1 MPYSRLSDL
10 PPAVRKLPRKAQ
22 RKWRAVWND
31 VYARAKADG
40 KSDAEAERLAFASA
54 WSAVGGAAKD
64 GIELE
69 MVKAT
74 EPLVETPDLP
84 NDILITFPITK
95 IDKEKRLIR
104 GVATAEILD
113 SQDEVLSYE
122 GSKKAF
128 EEWRGNVREMHQ
140 PKAVGK
146 SVEIE
151 FDDTARSIAV
161 ISHISLGAQ
170 DTWEKILD
178 STLEDY
184 SVGGKRVKSTIKRVD
199 EVPERVF
206 AAGKER
212 PETVRWTDGWKMN
225 ELSVVDVGAL
235 PGSSFALVK
244 VVDGIPTATQILA
257 SEEQMEKPEEKAT
270 EQPVVVEKV
279 VEVPAVEVPQVEV
292 NTVTPAKGVNVLET
306 SDPNSPAPN
315 PFVQKQETAVLTA
328 SDGTALIPEPIAPI
342 VATTTEKAATV
353 MTEKEKL
360 KLLPYAE
367 EMLESLPQKAEW
379 TAAYVNDL
387 PDSSFAHIEAG
398 GEKDESGKTKPR
410 SLRHYPIK
418 DADGKCDAAHTR
430 NALSRAAAQIKGGK
444 EPGAGIA
451 RKAMPKIRACAK
463 RLKIGAFKEDSAKFL
478 VFHDVLKIGYSYDEE
493 LESDKALGKDEIEA
507 FVAEHAADA
516 LVTVFKSYPVT
527 FGVAYARFKEW
538 QPLML
543 VYRDIEI
550 LADVLASTLT
560 DPDLAIEQK
569 REMVGQSLD
578 EFEEI
583 VFADVE
589 SLDDGGTKTVT
600 PTATKLEEPAIVPP
614 VPEPQLPTKTETIL
628 PTPQGQPSQVPVSVE
643 ASQVFSPEALVKA
656 LEAPLAGLRQE
667 VADLK
672 SAVDGSVQKLDKVD
686 QSAAKVEERLGK
698 LEAQPVV
705 PPNLALKI
713 QERTSPDAEKAGS
726 RLAIVGEDGKTVTLD
741 ELQKRYEEIKVELKK
756 PNLDGKK
763 REKLETEG
771 FRVARD
777 IKFLLGESVI
787 R

>member
-1 MPYSRLSDL
+1 MPYQRLSEL
-10 PPAVRKLPRKAQ
+10 PAAVRKLPRKKQ
-22 RKWRAVWND
+22 RQWKSVWND

-113 SQDEVLSYE
+113 SQGEVLSYE

-244 VVDGIPTATQILA
+244 VVDGVPTATQILA
-257 SEEQMEKPEEKAT
+257 SGEQMEKPEEVTA
-270 EQPVVVEKV
+270 EQSVVVEK
-279 VEVPAVEVPQVEV
+279 AVEVPVAEVPQIDTKVEV
-292 NTVTPAKGVNVLET
+292 PIV
-306 SDPNSPAPN
+306 
-315 PFVQKQETAVLTA
+315 
-328 SDGTALIPEPIAPI
+328 PEVPIVVEPI
-342 VATTTEKAATV
+342 VALEVVPTTEKA
-353 MTEKEKL
+353 
-360 KLLPYAE
+360 
-367 EMLESLPQKAEW
+367 EW
-379 TAAYVNDL
+379 TTAYINDL

-398 GEKDESGKTKPR
+398 GEKDEGGKTKPR

-418 DADGKCDAAHTR
+418 DADGKCDAVHTR

-451 RKAMPKIRACAK
+451 RKAMPKIRTCAK

-478 VFHDVLKIGYSYDEE
+478 VFHDILKIGYSYDEE
-493 LESDKALGKDEIEA
+493 LESDQPLSQDEIKA
-507 FVAEHAADA
+507 FVDAHAGDA
-516 LVTVFKSYPVT
+516 PVTIFKSYPVT

-543 VYRDIEI
+543 IYNDIEI
-550 LADVLASTLT
+550 LAGVLSSTLT
-560 DPDLAIEQK
+560 DPDLPSEQK

-589 SLDDGGTKTVT
+589 SLDDGGTKAAVAD
-600 PTATKLEEPAIVPP
+600 PAKLEAVSATPP
-614 VPEPQLPTKTETIL
+614 VEPVATPAKIEAVAPAVPTE
-628 PTPQGQPSQVPVSVE
+628 VN
-643 ASQVFSPEALVKA
+643 QVFSPEALVKA

-741 ELQKRYEEIKVELKK
+741 ELQKRYAEIKTELKK
-756 PNLDGKK
+756 SNLDGTK

-777 IKFLLGESVI
+777 ISFLLGESVI

>member
-1 MPYSRLSDL
+1 MPYTRISDL
-10 PPAVRKLPRKAQ
+10 PPAVRKLPRKKQ
-22 RKWRAVWND
+22 RQWKAVWND

-40 KSDAEAERLAFASA
+40 KSEQEAERLAFASA
-54 WSAVGGAAKD
+54 WSAVGEKKYANELVVEEVEVAKT
-64 GIELE
+64 
-69 MVKAT
+69 T
-74 EPLVETPDLP
+74 EVHVEIPEP
-84 NDILITFPITK
+84 MDIRFSFPISK
-95 IDKEKRLIR
+95 INKERREIR
-104 GVATAEILD
+104 GVATGERLD
-113 SQDEVLSYE
+113 SQGEVLAYE
-122 GSKKAF
+122 GSKRAF
-128 EEWRGNVREMHQ
+128 ESWRGNIREMHSNI
-140 PKAVGK
+140 AAGR
-146 SVEIE
+146 SVETE
-151 FDDTARSIAV
+151 ADDTNKSIAV
-161 ISHISLGAQ
+161 TARISEGAEP
-170 DTWEKILD
+170 TWLKILD
-178 STLEDY
+178 GTLQDY
-184 SVGGKRVKSTIKRVD
+184 SVGGKRRKSTIKKAD
-199 EVPERVF
+199 EVPDYVF
-206 AAGKER
+206 VVGKER
-212 PETVRWTDGWKMN
+212 PETVRWTTEWDMY

-292 NTVTPAKGVNVLET
+292 KVEVPVAVEVPVVLE
-306 SDPNSPAPN
+306 PVVVP
-315 PFVQKQETAVLTA
+315 E
-328 SDGTALIPEPIAPI
+328 ALP
-342 VATTTEKAATV
+342 TTE
-353 MTEKEKL
+353 
-360 KLLPYAE
+360 
-367 EMLESLPQKAEW
+367 KAEW

-398 GEKDESGKTKPR
+398 GEKDEGGKTKPR

-589 SLDDGGTKTVT
+589 LLDDGGTKTVT

-672 SAVDGSVQKLDKVD
+672 TAVDGSVQKLDKVD